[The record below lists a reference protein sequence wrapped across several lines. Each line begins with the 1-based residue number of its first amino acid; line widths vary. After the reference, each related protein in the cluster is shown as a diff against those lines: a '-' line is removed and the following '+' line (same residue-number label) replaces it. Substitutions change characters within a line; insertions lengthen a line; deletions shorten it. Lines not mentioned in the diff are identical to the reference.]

1 MFTMITMAASSVRAP
16 APTRSLRARR
26 VPRAK
31 GSPPVEQAGITG
43 SKATVRASRL
53 DDAPCDVDASRPTVT
68 RREAFSSLAALGA
81 TMIGAA
87 EVAHPVPALAAYGAE
102 AGGSSAGGSTGEDV
116 TWSTFYGAAAP
127 PATYGYL
134 GGTTKDKAKYSYEV
148 PSDWVEEAPSKVEKG
163 AGGQD
168 SRWVKT
174 GSRGAINVKCLT
186 LNRAGEDGAAFGLT
200 DKALQAIAGADS
212 KLQESINSGTVSSAK
227 SGDYV
232 TFTISGGT
240 GGDYAVKITIDNTGR
255 LFAFVASTPSD
266 KYKGETKKTLD
277 RMVGSFRTYESVS
290 QFV

>member
-1 MFTMITMAASSVRAP
+1 MFTMITMAATSVRAP

-31 GSPPVEQAGITG
+31 GSPRRVKQAGIIG
-43 SKATVRASRL
+43 IRSKASRL

-87 EVAHPVPALAAYGAE
+87 EVAHPAPALAAYGADAGGLS
-102 AGGSSAGGSTGEDV
+102 AGGSSGEDV

>member
-31 GSPPVEQAGITG
+31 GSPRRVEQAGIIG
-43 SKATVRASRL
+43 IRSKASRL
-53 DDAPCDVDASRPTVT
+53 DDAPCDVDASRTTVT

-87 EVAHPVPALAAYGAE
+87 EVAHPASALAAYGAD
-102 AGGSSAGGSTGEDV
+102 AGGSSAKAVSGEDV

>member
-1 MFTMITMAASSVRAP
+1 MFTMITMAATSVRAP

-31 GSPPVEQAGITG
+31 GSPRRVKQAGIIG
-43 SKATVRASRL
+43 IRSKASRL

-87 EVAHPVPALAAYGAE
+87 EVAHPAPALAAYGAE
-102 AGGSSAGGSTGEDV
+102 AGGSSAGGSSGEDV

-255 LFAFVASTPSD
+255 LFAFLASTPSD